1 MVSCPSG
8 LFIMYVCPMLPLYAD
23 SQPAW
28 TRPSATPTE
37 APKPSRETAPCIKS
51 HPRYRSAAV
60 AWRRQLGAPQ
70 CAQIAPRKPR
80 LPVIIGL
87 QPHIGAHL
95 GGDLVKPS
103 PAPPCVS
110 INPAWSTAPASPAAS
125 LTLSIAG
132 PLPAH
137 HQQHSPPML
146 SPHHSQHHL
155 QPSHSH

>member
-1 MVSCPSG
+1 MC
-8 LFIMYVCPMLPLYAD
+8 
-23 SQPAW
+23 
-28 TRPSATPTE
+28 
-37 APKPSRETAPCIKS
+37 APCFHCMRALS
-51 HPRYRSAAV
+51 LRRHDPRRHPLRRRSRPEKLLPVFPPPSLQNPHHRSAV

-70 CAQIAPRKPR
+70 CAQIAPCKPR